1 MAAAGT
7 LARPFVADAQAK
19 TAQVW
24 WTQGF
29 IKSEDE
35 SFRKLAAD
43 YEKASGNKLDFSIVP
58 FAPLRQKEVS
68 AITSGVVPDVMEVAD
83 YFFAALQ
90 TWDDRLLDVS
100 DVVETQKPK
109 YLPVALAA
117 MNNYNNAT
125 KRRSLYGVPMKASA
139 VTCHIWQSLVEK
151 AGHKVSDIPETWDKF
166 IDFFLPMQQKLRD
179 QGVRRVYAW
188 GLECSTAG
196 VDPMRTFTVYLLA
209 YGGKD
214 LITPDG
220 KLHADDPKVR
230 EAVIKSL
237 SRMAEL
243 YKGGYVPA
251 SAINWNDADNNNAFH
266 SKQIVADFNG
276 SLSIELAMIDKK
288 AEYDDILTYAVPKNN
303 EGQPL
308 PSQIG
313 IFGAVIP
320 KGAKNVDVAKDFLK
334 YSIQPEV
341 LNGYL
346 KGGLGRWAIPYPE
359 VAKSDPFWL
368 KSDDPH
374 RTAYMKEVLFKPTIP
389 IYTAYNPASA
399 QLDVEHIFQRSW
411 HDIVADGAKPEDA
424 ADKALKRAQEI
435 FAKYPIAEG

>member
-1 MAAAGT
+1 
-7 LARPFVADAQAK
+7 
-19 TAQVW
+19 
-24 WTQGF
+24 
-29 IKSEDE
+29 
-35 SFRKLAAD
+35 
-43 YEKASGNKLDFSIVP
+43 
-58 FAPLRQKEVS
+58 
-68 AITSGVVPDVMEVAD
+68 
-83 YFFAALQ
+83 
-90 TWDDRLLDVS
+90 
-100 DVVETQKPK
+100 
-109 YLPVALAA
+109 
-117 MNNYNNAT
+117 
-125 KRRSLYGVPMKASA
+125 
-139 VTCHIWQSLVEK
+139 
-151 AGHKVSDIPETWDKF
+151 
-166 IDFFLPMQQKLRD
+166 LRD
-179 QGVRRVYAW
+179 KGVRRVYAW